1 MLCSPASFSHCHIL
15 SENLLNSLN
24 FNSNSAENT
33 DTVLLSNKSSNVIC
47 VHMGNHGD
55 FLGIQNCYKLEDVK
69 ETILKVQ
76 YVRIGNLS
84 NSFSKEIRGN
94 IYHQSNCELLQTVAA
109 ASLLAQLAMQ
119 VVVQTGSSGSVS
131 VYNA

>member
-1 MLCSPASFSHCHIL
+1 
-15 SENLLNSLN
+15 
-24 FNSNSAENT
+24 
-33 DTVLLSNKSSNVIC
+33 
-47 VHMGNHGD
+47 MGNHGD